1 MQPQNGK
8 AKHVFITE
16 WSETHQILF
25 CLVKMN
31 LPLYKARHYIS
42 MGQNDDLG
50 HRCVWYTYRTSI
62 HRKIVCKR
70 TQKYPHMRK
79 KNSQAVTSLK
89 RLLEIIEKLR
99 APDGCLWDRKQKK
112 EDIATYLLEETYE
125 LVDAI
130 DSGSPNAQK
139 EEMGDLL
146 FQILF
151 LSRIS
156 EEAHEFNIADVMEYV
171 AEKMI
176 RRHPHVFGDA
186 KVKNIEE
193 IKANW
198 DDIKKHLE
206 NRNAGTGGLLD
217 GIPRSLPSLLRAQK
231 VAEKA
236 SHVGFDWARTEEVL
250 DKIEE
255 EFHEFKASL
264 KSSNIHYIREEIG
277 DLLFTLVNLCR
288 FVDVN
293 AEEALKASVGKFT
306 ERFSYIEKKLIE
318 EGKDLAGATLKEMDD
333 LWNEAKLKER

>member
-1 MQPQNGK
+1 
-8 AKHVFITE
+8 
-16 WSETHQILF
+16 
-25 CLVKMN
+25 
-31 LPLYKARHYIS
+31 
-42 MGQNDDLG
+42 
-50 HRCVWYTYRTSI
+50 
-62 HRKIVCKR
+62 
-70 TQKYPHMRK
+70 
-79 KNSQAVTSLK
+79 
-89 RLLEIIEKLR
+89 
-99 APDGCLWDRKQKK
+99 
-112 EDIATYLLEETYE
+112 
-125 LVDAI
+125 
-130 DSGSPNAQK
+130 
-139 EEMGDLL
+139 MGDLL

-156 EEAHEFNIADVMEYV
+156 EEANEFNISDVMEYV

-206 NRNAGTGGLLD
+206 NRNAGSAGLLD
-217 GIPRSLPSLLRAQK
+217 RIPRSLPALLRAQK
-231 VAEKA
+231 LTEKA
-236 SHVGFDWARTEEVL
+236 SRVGFDWTNTEAVL
-250 DKIEE
+250 EKLEE

-293 AEEALKASVGKFT
+293 AEEALKASVAKFT
-306 ERFSYIEKKLIE
+306 ERFSYIEKKLTE

>member
-1 MQPQNGK
+1 M
-8 AKHVFITE
+8 
-16 WSETHQILF
+16 SE
-25 CLVKMN
+25 
-31 LPLYKARHYIS
+31 
-42 MGQNDDLG
+42 
-50 HRCVWYTYRTSI
+50 
-62 HRKIVCKR
+62 
-70 TQKYPHMRK
+70 
-79 KNSQAVTSLK
+79 KNSRAFESLK

-112 EDIATYLLEETYE
+112 EDIAKYALEETYE
-125 LVDAI
+125 LIDAI
-130 DSGSPNAQK
+130 ESGSPKSQK

-156 EEAHEFNIADVMEYV
+156 EEANEFNIADVMEYV

-231 VAEKA
+231 LTEKA
-236 SHVGFDWARTEEVL
+236 SRVGFDWTNTEAVL
-250 DKIEE
+250 EKLEE

-306 ERFSYIEKKLIE
+306 ERFSYIEKKLIG